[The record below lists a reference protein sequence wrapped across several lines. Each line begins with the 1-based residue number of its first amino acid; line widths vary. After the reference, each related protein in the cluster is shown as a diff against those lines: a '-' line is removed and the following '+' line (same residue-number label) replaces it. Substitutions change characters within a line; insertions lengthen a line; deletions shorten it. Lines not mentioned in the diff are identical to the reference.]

1 MKELKLFTIAL
12 ANVLGKP
19 TTFFSV
25 VSSTVDTR
33 YPILK
38 KCCLKIFI
46 MNKECQEEIF
56 TLDKTVNIVESS
68 IEETYETMQREAM
81 EYLLKYYNVQ

>member
-1 MKELKLFTIAL
+1 
-12 ANVLGKP
+12 
-19 TTFFSV
+19 
-25 VSSTVDTR
+25 
-33 YPILK
+33 
-38 KCCLKIFI
+38 